1 MSSETRPLL
10 TGLFHKIRSAAHAPR
25 DVQDAS
31 DDGSTASLVRVASL
45 DQLQGDG
52 PLAVS
57 ASGFDVVVVRTQA
70 GLRAFDGRCPHQ
82 GALLGEGE
90 LDGDKLVC
98 RNHHWRFSVDS
109 GQREGGPQCLASCP
123 VVERECAIF
132 VDVSGLS
139 RGLDRVAERTLDDLP
154 GPRGLPFLGNIH
166 QLDLTKIHL
175 ILERW
180 AAQHGPVY
188 RFRMG
193 SQRVVVLSD
202 PRWCEQVLRARPEIF
217 TRQSQVGP
225 VFSEMG
231 VDGVFSAE
239 GDAWRT
245 QRRLATLALAQRHLR
260 GLYPKLQTVA
270 TRLKK
275 RWERLAD
282 AGAPL
287 DIVDELKRFTV
298 DVTTLITF
306 GHDLNN
312 VELGDDVIQRKL
324 ELVFPAMTRRMLALF
339 PTWRLV
345 RLPRDRRLDR
355 ALAELRAWLGKLVVA
370 ERTRLAAE
378 PGRAEKPSNF
388 LEAMLSAHDD
398 GGWPFSDTVIFG
410 NLMTML
416 LAGEDTTAYELGWA
430 VHQLCDNP
438 ESVMELRREA
448 DELLGTSDVAGDI
461 ETANKLVW
469 AAAVA
474 NETMRLRPVAPIVVI
489 LDAKV
494 ETVVG
499 DLLLPK
505 GTRVFV
511 LMRPAACH
519 PDHFVEPHAF
529 RPQRWLGANAGTHD
543 VSAHIPFGSGPRIC
557 PGRILA
563 MLEMKLLLSMLYKN
577 FDVER
582 VGSAEA
588 VREHFAFT
596 MAPVGLKVRLR
607 RRSRPLAE
615 TGAA

>member
-1 MSSETRPLL
+1 MT
-10 TGLFHKIRSAAHAPR
+10 T
-25 DVQDAS
+25 
-31 DDGSTASLVRVASL
+31 TSLIRVANL
-45 DQLQGDG
+45 DELHGDG
-52 PLAVS
+52 PHALS
-57 ASGFDVVVVRTQA
+57 ADGFDVVVVRTPA
-70 GLRAFDGRCPHQ
+70 GVRAFEGRCPHQ

-90 LDGDKLVC
+90 LDGDTLVC
-98 RNHHWRFSVDS
+98 RNHRWRFSVDS
-109 GQREGGPQCLASCP
+109 GQREGGPQCLAACP
-123 VVERECAIF
+123 VVERERTIF

-139 RGLDRVAERTLDDLP
+139 RGLGRVAERTLDDLP
-154 GPRGLPFLGNIH
+154 GPKGLPFLGNIH
-166 QLDLTKIHL
+166 QLDLTKLHL

-193 SQRVVVLSD
+193 AQRVVVLSD

-217 TRQSQVGP
+217 TRQSQVAP

-231 VDGVFSAE
+231 FEGVFSAE
-239 GDAWRT
+239 GDAWRP
-245 QRRLATLALAQRHLR
+245 QRRLAMLALAQHHLR

-270 TRLKK
+270 SRLKK
-275 RWERLAD
+275 RWECLAD

-287 DIVDELKRFTV
+287 DIVDDLKRFTV
-298 DVTTLITF
+298 DITTLIAF
-306 GHDLNN
+306 GHDLNT
-312 VELGDDVIQRKL
+312 VGQGDDVIQRKL
-324 ELVFPAMTRRMLALF
+324 ELVFPAMTRRVLALF

-355 ALAELRAWLGKLVVA
+355 ALAELRAWLGELVVA
-370 ERTRLAAE
+370 ARARLAAE

-388 LEAMLSAHDD
+388 LEAMLSARDD
-398 GGWPFSDTVIFG
+398 GGRPFSDDVIFG

-416 LAGEDTTAYELGWA
+416 VAGEDTTAYELGWA
-430 VHQLCDNP
+430 VHQLCDSP
-438 ESVMELRREA
+438 DSVMELRREA
-448 DELLGTSDVAGDI
+448 DELLGPSDVAGDI
-461 ETANKLVW
+461 ETANKLIW
-469 AAAVA
+469 AGAVA
-474 NETMRLRPVAPIVVI
+474 NETMRLRPVTPIVVI

-499 DLLLPK
+499 DLLVPK
-505 GTRVFV
+505 GTRVVV

-529 RPQRWLGANAGTHD
+529 RPRRWLGANAGAHD

-563 MLEMKLLLSMLYKN
+563 ILEMKLLLSMLYKT

-588 VREHFAFT
+588 VREHFAIT

-607 RRSRPLAE
+607 RRSSARAE
-615 TGAA
+615 TGTA